1 MIEVKNLY
9 LNYIKEYSA
18 LYNINLFVD
27 DNENIAILGNNES
40 GKTSLLRCICGLE
53 NYTGEVYLNKLNL
66 KKINFKNDLD
76 VIYLS
81 SNPVFFNNKSVY
93 YNLAYSLKIR
103 EFPESII
110 NQKINRALDLL
121 QIDSLKERKIKELN
135 NNEKLIVSIARSL
148 TRDASIYLIDDI
160 FNFDKITNEK
170 IATILKENLNPNSS
184 KIFAMDKEKDYLLNS
199 LNISKYYFLSNGSI
213 ENNKAM

>member
-93 YNLAYSLKIR
+93 YNLSYSLKIR

-148 TRDASIYLIDDI
+148 IRDANIYLIDDI

-184 KIFAMDKEKDYLLNS
+184 KIFVLDKEKDYLLNS